1 MGVDCNRIHNQNTP
15 RAYKSIEAEG
25 RTSQEAI
32 KIALK
37 RLGVS
42 RNQVKVEILSEENK
56 GLFGMKGAKPARVK
70 VTLKK

>member
-1 MGVDCNRIHNQNTP
+1 MQ
-15 RAYKSIEAEG
+15 SIEIEG

-37 RLGVS
+37 KLGVT
-42 RNQVKVEILSEENK
+42 RQQVKVEILSEENK

-70 VTLKK
+70 VTLRKVQS

>member
-1 MGVDCNRIHNQNTP
+1 MESV
-15 RAYKSIEAEG
+15 EVEG

-37 RLGVS
+37 KLKVS
-42 RNQVKVEILSEENK
+42 RNQVKVEILSEVNK
-56 GLFGMKGAKPARVK
+56 GLFVMKVAKTGRVN

>member
-1 MGVDCNRIHNQNTP
+1 M
-15 RAYKSIEAEG
+15 KSIEAEG

-42 RNQVKVEILSEENK
+42 RKQVKVEILSEENR

-70 VTLKK
+70 VTLLP